1 MKNSVELLERK
12 QALKDE
18 ALALVAKAET
28 EIRNFSDEENSR
40 YAAIKAE
47 IETINAELRALDVEL
62 PKETKQNLNNLN
74 NNKMEKRFSLLTAIR
89 NVAENRQQ
97 DELSRAVIDRG
108 AAEARAA
115 AINHVGAIQIPV
127 SEEYRTVTVTTEGGD
142 VVATDMMNILEPL
155 FAKNTLLQSG
165 VQFLSGLKGDV
176 QFPVLAASAATWE
189 SETATTSASTPTISS
204 VKLSPHR
211 LSIVVPISKQFLIQE
226 SVSAEAALR
235 KMVVD
240 AINAKLEATILGH
253 ANTSGQPEGLFY
265 TASSLT
271 TLSDFADITAIEAA
285 IEGANMDNYSYIC
298 TPAAKAAMRSML
310 KGSSTATLGDNDEV
324 AVTTNVGGLVFD
336 RGEIDGR
343 KCLVTSAIDTTKG
356 IICADFSQMV
366 MGQFGS
372 LDLTVDNYTLAAD
385 GCVRLVV
392 NSYWDFKVL
401 RSGCYQAAKLA

>member
-1 MKNSVELLERK
+1 MNSVELLEKK

-18 ALALVAKAET
+18 ARALVEKAEK
-28 EIRNFSDEENSR
+28 EIRSLNDEENTR
-40 YAAIKAE
+40 YQSIKSE
-47 IETINAELRALDVEL
+47 IENINAELRSLDVEL
-62 PKETKQNLNNLN
+62 PTETNLNINFLN
-74 NNKMEKRFSLLTAIR
+74 NKKMEKNFRLLTAIR

-97 DELSRAVIDRG
+97 DEISRAVIDSG

-127 SEEYRTVTVTTEGGD
+127 SEEYRTVTVTTEGAD

-155 FAKNTLLQSG
+155 YAKNTLLQSG

-176 QFPVLAASAATWE
+176 QFPVLSASAATWE
-189 SETATTSASTPTISS
+189 SETATTSASTPTISA

-226 SVSAEAALR
+226 SVSAEQALR

-253 ANTSGQPEGLFY
+253 ANTSGQPQGLFY
-265 TASSLT
+265 SASTLS
-271 TLSDFADITAIEAA
+271 TLSDWDDITAIEAA

-298 TPAAKAAMRSML
+298 TPAAKAVMRSML
-310 KGSSTATLGDNDEV
+310 KGTSSVTDSDSTVTAV
-324 AVTTNVGGLVFD
+324 TNVGGLVFD
-336 RGEIDGR
+336 NGEIDGR

-356 IICADFSQMV
+356 IICGDFSQMV

>member
-1 MKNSVELLERK
+1 MNSVEILERK
-12 QALKDE
+12 AALKDE
-18 ALALVAKAET
+18 AQAIIATAQKEIRKLNDGENDRYNAIKT
-28 EIRNFSDEENSR
+28 EIESLNEQ
-40 YAAIKAE
+40 
-47 IETINAELRALDVEL
+47 LRALDVAL
-62 PKETKQNLNNLN
+62 PID
-74 NNKMEKRFSLLTAIR
+74 NKNIHQTHHSMENKFSLLRAIR

-97 DELSRAVIDRG
+97 DEISRAVIDSGSR
-108 AAEARAA
+108 EARAA

-127 SEEYRTVTVTTEGGD
+127 SEEYRTVTVSTEGTD
-142 VVATDMMNILEPL
+142 VVATEMMNIIDPL
-155 FAKNTLLQSG
+155 YAKNTLLQSG

-176 QFPVLAASAATWE
+176 QFPILASSAATWE

-226 SVSAEAALR
+226 SVSAEEALR
-235 KMVVD
+235 RMVID

-265 TASSLT
+265 TATSLS
-271 TLSDFADITAIEAA
+271 TLSSFSDITSLEATIEAA
-285 IEGANMDNYSYIC
+285 NMENYSYIA
-298 TPAAKAAMRSML
+298 TPAAKAALRNML
-310 KGSSTATLGDNDEV
+310 KGATTATLGDNDEV
-324 AVTTNVGGLVFD
+324 AITNNISGTVFD
-336 RGEIDGR
+336 RDEIDGR
-343 KCLVTSAIDTTKG
+343 KCLVTSAIDTAKG

-366 MGQFGS
+366 MAQFGS

-401 RSGCYQAAKLA
+401 RSTCYKAAKLA